1 MNTNDKSLEMIDCPK
16 CNQTVPKTDFCIL
29 CGAKFSI
36 EEKKPPLEI
45 ENTRICP
52 YCGKNIPN
60 TTYCIHCGKKIEDPP
75 TPVSNEQQ
83 CPLCRQDIPENHHFC
98 HNCGARL
105 KKSVT
110 SESQTVIC
118 NQCWKPNPPNTSFCI
133 HCGATN
139 LGKKA
144 RQIYLL
150 EQPFQGFQ
158 IDLPQLLK
166 HKTVPLSLIKQGS
179 SRSFPVKSTILHS
192 RFFGVV
198 QKNRQTLSFL
208 NKNFGAFN
216 SDNLMNY
223 AGSFLIIL
231 AIYVYWFFS
240 FGGLPIF
247 EDLFLSL
254 DPISNGIT
262 AIISS
267 IILTSLL
274 LMPIWL
280 ASMLVFRKSGYR
292 INYRLDSSRVMI
304 TVIFN
309 LFWGLLFGG
318 GPIILRLGDIK
329 NTEERAVRNRSFIR
343 GIAFGS
349 IYTVTVTAFLSILT
363 LMIFG
368 IGVSGGF
375 LFQDQLISVHALDVF
390 FGATWITL
398 ILILPLGDFYDR
410 VLKQWNIVIYLI
422 MIAAAILFLL
432 YSFEV
437 LEILNPITAQRA

>member
-1 MNTNDKSLEMIDCPK
+1 
-16 CNQTVPKTDFCIL
+16 
-29 CGAKFSI
+29 
-36 EEKKPPLEI
+36 
-45 ENTRICP
+45 
-52 YCGKNIPN
+52 
-60 TTYCIHCGKKIEDPP
+60 
-75 TPVSNEQQ
+75 
-83 CPLCRQDIPENHHFC
+83 
-98 HNCGARL
+98 
-105 KKSVT
+105 
-110 SESQTVIC
+110 
-118 NQCWKPNPPNTSFCI
+118 
-133 HCGATN
+133 
-139 LGKKA
+139 
-144 RQIYLL
+144 
-150 EQPFQGFQ
+150 
-158 IDLPQLLK
+158 
-166 HKTVPLSLIKQGS
+166 
-179 SRSFPVKSTILHS
+179 
-192 RFFGVV
+192 
-198 QKNRQTLSFL
+198 
-208 NKNFGAFN
+208 
-216 SDNLMNY
+216 
-223 AGSFLIIL
+223 
-231 AIYVYWFFS
+231 
-240 FGGLPIF
+240 
-247 EDLFLSL
+247 
-254 DPISNGIT
+254 
-262 AIISS
+262 
-267 IILTSLL
+267 
-274 LMPIWL
+274 
-280 ASMLVFRKSGYR
+280 
-292 INYRLDSSRVMI
+292 MI